1 MYLRIFYCN
10 RLVKYNDKQIYDK
23 QTFYI
28 IERLVD
34 RVSFTSSYTDPAERN
49 EAQFR
54 KCVKI
59 LS

>member
-1 MYLRIFYCN
+1 MYLLIFYCN
-10 RLVKYNDKQIYDK
+10 RLVKYITYNYDK

-34 RVSFTSSYTDPAERN
+34 RVSFTSFYTDPAERN

>member
-1 MYLRIFYCN
+1 MYLLILNCN
-10 RLVKYNDKQIYDK
+10 RLVKYITYNYDK
-23 QTFYI
+23 QTFCI

-34 RVSFTSSYTDPAERN
+34 RVSFTSSNTDPVERN
-49 EAQFR
+49 GAQFR